1 MAPRAS
7 IGHYFADS
15 YPLPSI
21 SEACTSIRVV
31 MQLLHLPGPGME
43 LGMKVVCDPKIIYCL
58 EKYMNGTGIIF
69 SQNAVFICVSVSQDV
84 M

>member
-1 MAPRAS
+1 
-7 IGHYFADS
+7 
-15 YPLPSI
+15 
-21 SEACTSIRVV
+21 

-43 LGMKVVCDPKIIYCL
+43 LGMKVVRDPKIIYCL

-69 SQNAVFICVSVSQDV
+69 SQNAVFICVSVSQEV